1 MCVSEKEIGY
11 LAYIN
16 FVLLDF
22 FAWTF
27 FWEKGG
33 GGCLN
38 VIPDSQSLVFDFQ
51 ITNFGFSLSA
61 LEVGLRTR

>member
-16 FVLLDF
+16 LVLLDF
-22 FAWTF
+22 LARAF

-33 GGCLN
+33 GGGLN

-51 ITNFGFSLSA
+51 ITNFGFSQST

>member
-16 FVLLDF
+16 LVLLDF
-22 FAWTF
+22 FARTF

-33 GGCLN
+33 GGGFEC
-38 VIPDSQSLVFDFQ
+38 DSRFSIL
-51 ITNFGFSLSA
+51 GF
-61 LEVGLRTR
+61 

>member
-16 FVLLDF
+16 LVLLDF
-22 FAWTF
+22 FARTF

-33 GGCLN
+33 GG
-38 VIPDSQSLVFDFQ
+38 V
-51 ITNFGFSLSA
+51 
-61 LEVGLRTR
+61 

>member
-16 FVLLDF
+16 LVLLDF

-33 GGCLN
+33 GVFEC
-38 VIPDSQSLVFDFQ
+38 DSRFSIL
-51 ITNFGFSLSA
+51 GF
-61 LEVGLRTR
+61 